1 MRGEPTAA
9 AIAGGQDPITDALAR
24 GDAHEAVALA
34 ARHHGARL
42 GRFCMALLGNAA
54 EAEEA
59 VQDAFVAAFDAF
71 ATYRGEGSVRS
82 FLFGIARHVCAKK
95 LATRVRRDRR
105 LALVHDA
112 DAVAESPHELV
123 ERRARAHSMRL
134 VLEDMRPTEREAL
147 LLRYEAELSFAEV
160 GEVLG
165 VDEATA
171 RKRVSRALVRLR
183 ELCQKEGMS

>member
-9 AIAGGQDPITDALAR
+9 ASAAHDDPVLDALAR
-24 GDAHEAVALA
+24 GDAHEAVGLA

-59 VQDAFVAAFDAF
+59 VQDAFVASFDAF

-95 LATRVRRDRR
+95 LAMRVRRDRR

-112 DAVAESPHELV
+112 DAVDTPHELV
-123 ERRARAHSMRL
+123 ERRARAHRMRL
-134 VLEDMRPTEREAL
+134 LLEDMRPTEREAL
-147 LLRYEAELSFAEV
+147 LLRYEAELSFQEV
-160 GEVLG
+160 SEVLG
-165 VDEATA
+165 IDEPTA
-171 RKRVSRALVRLR
+171 RKRVSRALARLR
-183 ELCQKEGMS
+183 ELCQQEGVS